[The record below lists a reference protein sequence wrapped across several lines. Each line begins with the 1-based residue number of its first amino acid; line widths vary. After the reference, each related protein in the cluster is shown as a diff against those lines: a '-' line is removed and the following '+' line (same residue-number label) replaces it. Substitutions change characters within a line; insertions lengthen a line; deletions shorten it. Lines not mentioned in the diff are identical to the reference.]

1 MNQTSPAGGFAR
13 FGPAGNCDDFAAA
26 GYKSTAQMPAFLASF
41 GLTAYEYQCGRGV
54 RLSDATAEALRTG
67 ASEHGIRLSLHAPYF
82 ISLASAEAEKR
93 DNSIRYI
100 LDSAEA
106 VTRLGGDR
114 IVVHPGGLGGRS
126 RAEATEIACDTLRRA
141 QERLDEEGFSQVHI
155 CPETMGKINQLGD
168 LDEVLRFCGVDERF
182 LPCVD
187 FGHLN
192 SRTHG
197 GMNTRED
204 FAALLDRLS
213 DALGQER
220 ARQFHAHFSK
230 IEFTAGGEKRH
241 LTFEDTVFGPE
252 PEPLMRLIA
261 ERGLTPTVICE
272 SDGTQTRDAAT
283 MQSLYAS
290 YKEET
295 T

>member
-1 MNQTSPAGGFAR
+1 MKQDVKEAR
-13 FGPAGNCDDFAAA
+13 FGPAGNCEDFAAA
-26 GYKSTAQMPAFLASF
+26 GYKSTAQMPAFLATY
-41 GLTAYEYQCGRGV
+41 GLSAYEYQCGRGV

-67 ASEHGIRLSLHAPYF
+67 AEQHDIRLSLHAPYF
-82 ISLASAEAEKR
+82 ISLASADEEKR

-106 VTRLGGDR
+106 VTRLGGTR
-114 IVVHPGGLGGRS
+114 IVVHPGGLGGRT
-126 RAEATEIACDTLRRA
+126 RAEAATIACDTLRRA
-141 QERLDEEGFSQVHI
+141 QAALDAEGFTQVRI

-168 LDEVLRFCGVDERF
+168 LDEVLLFCGVDERF
-182 LPCVD
+182 LPCID

-197 GMNTRED
+197 GMNSRKD

-230 IEFTAGGEKRH
+230 IEYTEGGEKRH
-241 LTFEDTVFGPE
+241 LTFADTVFGPE

-261 ERGLTPTVICE
+261 ERGLAPTVICE

-283 MQSLYAS
+283 LHTLYEDA
-290 YKEET
+290 KEEKS
-295 T
+295 